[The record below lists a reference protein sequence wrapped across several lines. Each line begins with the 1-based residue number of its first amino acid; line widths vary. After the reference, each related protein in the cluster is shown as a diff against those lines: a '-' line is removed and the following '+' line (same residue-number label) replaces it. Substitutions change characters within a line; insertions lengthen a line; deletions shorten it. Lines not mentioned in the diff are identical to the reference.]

1 VRTTFI
7 ETLCEIAA
15 KDERI
20 WLLNG
25 DLGYSVIERFSE
37 RFPERSINVG
47 VAEQN
52 MTGVAAGLA
61 LCEKI
66 VFTYSIANFPT
77 LRCLEQIRNDV
88 CYHNLSVKVVA
99 IGGGL
104 AYGAHGYTHH
114 AIEDLAI
121 MRALPNMKVI
131 APGDPAETRAAVRAV
146 VDFPGPCYLRL
157 GKAGEPD
164 VHQGSVELVLGKAI
178 CLREGVDAAILS
190 TGGMLKTSA
199 DAVEL
204 CAKQGRSVALYS
216 MPWVK
221 PLDEEL
227 LRQLAKRVRL
237 IVTVEE
243 AKTSGGL
250 GGAVAEV
257 LAGEASSSAQH
268 MRLGFEEPQVSNI
281 LLHFVHSQEGARVKF
296 GLDKMG
302 IARRIMEFFS

>member
-1 VRTTFI
+1 MRTTFI
-7 ETLCEIAA
+7 ETLCEIGAE
-15 KDERI
+15 DDRI

-25 DLGYSVIERFSE
+25 DLGYSVIERFTE

-61 LCEKI
+61 LCDKI

-77 LRCLEQIRNDV
+77 LRCLEQIRNDI

-99 IGGGL
+99 VGGGL
-104 AYGAHGYTHH
+104 AYGAQGYTHH

-121 MRALPNMKVI
+121 MRALPNMKVL
-131 APGDPAETRAAVRAV
+131 APGDRAETRAAVRAV
-146 VDFPGPCYLRL
+146 VESPGPCYLRL

-164 VHQGSVELVLGKAI
+164 VHQGSVALVLGKAI
-178 CLREGVDAAILS
+178 CLREGIDAAILS

-216 MPWVK
+216 VPWVK

-243 AKTSGGL
+243 ARTSGGL

-257 LAGEASSSAQH
+257 LAGEASSRAQH

-296 GLDKMG
+296 GLDHTG
-302 IARRIMEFFS
+302 IARRIMEFFL